1 MDVLYFGLLLER
13 RRSSK
18 VSFIGERIHLLGG
31 TGVEASCVVWWI
43 DGTALGNG
51 NVFFCHLKGVRRVR
65 GPYIAV
71 GLA

>member
-51 NVFFCHLKGVRRVR
+51 NVFFCQPKGGRILG
-65 GPYIAV
+65 GPCI
-71 GLA
+71 